1 MKDKNGFIYLHR
13 KILDNPYLNEKPF
26 CKGYAWC
33 ILLALTNRKIGYL
46 EIKNGQKIKLVRGE
60 CGYSKKALADIFGWS
75 RGKVTRYLNELEKR
89 KMIQQKIVANHT
101 IIKVLKFNI
110 YQNRQQTD
118 IETVQ
123 QKTSKTVQQKNLE
136 DINCIYV
143 SKSELEK
150 MIQQKI
156 KETDTKTDTNNNNII
171 YSNNIYNLSSSIEK
185 NENKISDDER
195 EILKNYVKRNKLA
208 KTNLRGY
215 VKKIIDNGDY
225 LDILKEEKER
235 LTKLELQRQ
244 QAEENIP
251 PPEIE
256 KEDEKVTR
264 ETMKKARAKV
274 LQGLKGETK

>member
-1 MKDKNGFIYLHR
+1 MKNKNGFIYLHR
-13 KILDNPYLNEKPF
+13 KILDNPYLNDKPF

-46 EIKNGQKIKLVRGE
+46 EIKNGQKIKLMRGD

-118 IETVQ
+118 IDIEQQKTQKIVQ
-123 QKTSKTVQQKNLE
+123 QKQPENS
-136 DINCIYV
+136 DCIYI
-143 SKSELEK
+143 SKFELEK

-156 KETDTKTDTNNNNII
+156 KETDTKTDTNNNNTI
-171 YSNNIYNLSSSIEK
+171 YSNNLYNYLSSSIEK
-185 NENKISDDER
+185 KIPNEISDDER
-195 EILKNYVKRNKLA
+195 EIIKNYVKRNKLA

-215 VKKIIDNGDY
+215 VNKIIENGSY
-225 LDILKEEKER
+225 FDILKEENER
-235 LTKLELQRQ
+235 LAKLERQ
-244 QAEENIP
+244 KQKEVIP
-251 PPEIE
+251 PAE
-256 KEDEKVTR
+256 KIKKPTAEDDAAGLEKLR
-264 ETMKKARAKV
+264 NALKLKK
-274 LQGLKGETK
+274 